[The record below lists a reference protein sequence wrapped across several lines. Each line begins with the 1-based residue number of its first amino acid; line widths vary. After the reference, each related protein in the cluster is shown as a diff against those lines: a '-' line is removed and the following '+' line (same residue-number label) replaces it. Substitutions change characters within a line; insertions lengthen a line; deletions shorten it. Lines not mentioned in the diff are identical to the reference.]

1 LNYIGEKLD
10 DNLSLSDLADIAGM
24 NLFYFARL
32 FKQSTGMS
40 PYRYVLDQRIQRAK
54 QLLRNSPI
62 TIHEASVRTGF
73 VDQAHFTKVFR
84 RLAGLTPT
92 QYRREV
98 VP

>member
-1 LNYIGEKLD
+1 
-10 DNLSLSDLADIAGM
+10 
-24 NLFYFARL
+24 
-32 FKQSTGMS
+32 
-40 PYRYVLDQRIQRAK
+40 
-54 QLLRNSPI
+54 
-62 TIHEASVRTGF
+62 